1 MALPPRRFWASE
13 SRSKTRGFE
22 RSVAKDVKIFSFPPP
37 PPFSHPPFWSIKFLT
52 PLMEVKK
59 ALEADEPNILIG
71 PSFKPEFKHVQEIE
85 SPQLE
90 ENTTRVTLSLTPK
103 KQS

>member
-1 MALPPRRFWASE
+1 
-13 SRSKTRGFE
+13 
-22 RSVAKDVKIFSFPPP
+22 
-37 PPFSHPPFWSIKFLT
+37 
-52 PLMEVKK
+52 MEVKK